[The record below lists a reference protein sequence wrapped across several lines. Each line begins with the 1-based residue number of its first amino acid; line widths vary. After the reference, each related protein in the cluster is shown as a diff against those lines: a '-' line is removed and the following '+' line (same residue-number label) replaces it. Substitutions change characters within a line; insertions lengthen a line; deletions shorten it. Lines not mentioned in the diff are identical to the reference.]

1 MVTDP
6 AGTDRE
12 NESVAREVTEVGS
25 AAPESPAVGEPGSEG
40 GGFWR
45 KLLQLD
51 DTPESIALGAA
62 VGMFVAWTPTV
73 GIQMVVVILLAWV
86 IPMNRL
92 AALIVIYISNPLT
105 MIPMYY
111 LEYVIGLQILGDS
124 GMNYDQFM
132 TFFNEIMELA
142 DRETFWT
149 ATQVF
154 LEQLG
159 YPVLK
164 ALTVGGTIVGVLTA
178 VPTYPLTLR
187 WVKGYREARKRSMES
202 KSVDA
207 EIEGN

>member
-1 MVTDP
+1 MTDSTNVDQG
-6 AGTDRE
+6 A
-12 NESVAREVTEVGS
+12 GS
-25 AAPESPAVGEPGSEG
+25 ASGKQPAASSNSPDSGEVSTGI
-40 GGFWR
+40 GFWR

-62 VGMFVAWTPTV
+62 VGMFIAWTPTV
-73 GIQMVVVILLAWV
+73 GIQMIVVIMLALV

-111 LEYVIGLQILGDS
+111 LEYVIGLQILGDQA
-124 GMNYDQFM
+124 MNYDAFLE
-132 TFFNEIMELA
+132 FFNEILEIA
-142 DRETFWT
+142 NRETFWS
-149 ATQVF
+149 ATRVF

-164 ALTVGGTIVGVLTA
+164 ALVLGGTILGILTA

-187 WVKGYREARKRSMES
+187 WVKGYREARKKSDASTALES
-202 KSVDA
+202 EAEGKS
-207 EIEGN
+207 